1 MISMCFCDALHDCD
15 ASVFLGR
22 DEEWLALFEVW
33 QRVYPDRNMGHCMA
47 EALERVLPGRAA
59 AK

>member
-1 MISMCFCDALHDCD
+1 MPFMTVTHPCFW
-15 ASVFLGR
+15 